1 MRGGRGT
8 VAVLVLLAVVVN
20 LPFLHQAWQR
30 HRLAQDGRHVTADV
44 TATDVL
50 RAKSDPLYVVR
61 FRLPEEIDPARTT
74 WPAEVDRATY
84 ERAGESRRIGVRVL
98 PDRPSAQ
105 QVDGE
110 RTGSLG
116 YVVIGVV
123 IGVVDAIVVLI
134 GLLLWGQ
141 RRRRASGEPATLE
154 R

>member
-8 VAVLVLLAVVVN
+8 VAVLLLLAVVVN

-30 HRLAQDGRHVTADV
+30 HRLAQDGRDVTAEV

-50 RAKSDPLYVVR
+50 RAQSDPLYVIR
-61 FRLPEEIDPARTT
+61 FRLPDDVDPARQT

-84 ERAGESRRIGVRVL
+84 DRARSQGRIGVRVL

-116 YVVIGVV
+116 YVI
-123 IGVVDAIVVLI
+123 IGVVDAIVLVI
-134 GLLLWGQ
+134 GLLLWG
-141 RRRRASGEPATLE
+141 RRRRPASGEPATLD